1 MWLQLT
7 LSHLATQS
15 GNSQRQFL
23 AVAEGCEELPNGR
36 GTAGARLGHGWGTAG
51 AWLGHLELRST
62 LGRWAARRS
71 LFNILRSSR
80 CHFAAAWH
88 K

>member
-36 GTAGARLGHGWGTAG
+36 GTAGARLGHGWGMAG
-51 AWLGHLELRST
+51 ASGAALDARP
-62 LGRWAARRS
+62 LGRSALAFQHLKVITVPLCGS
-71 LFNILRSSR
+71 V
-80 CHFAAAWH
+80 A
-88 K
+88 